1 MCTEKIT
8 IFWPFLCGRQI
19 ICECFCEIL
28 YAIKKAT
35 TDQKKICMNVD
46 RKKQMLLYPSLFTQ
60 HLMTSVGLNCY
71 AVEQQAFMLNLVNLM
86 SKVLK

>member
-35 TDQKKICMNVD
+35 TRPKKNLYECGP
-46 RKKQMLLYPSLFTQ
+46 KKADVIVSEFVHSTLDDFCGFELLRSGT
-60 HLMTSVGLNCY
+60 TSIH
-71 AVEQQAFMLNLVNLM
+71 VEF
-86 SKVLK
+86 SEPHE